1 MQNLEWAHG
10 AVLCHLKVFTGLGF
24 PMYFTREFNSVNK
37 MKPSESAARALGEA
51 GSAADEA
58 ELSSARQGPRSQGNS
73 RQGAAGQAQAVLL
86 CSEVSDLHQTY
97 SDTICDQDADKC
109 DLFLFHYI
117 TAKSICR
124 EKCHLHYL
132 LLLCCHSVQTLS
144 LALGT
149 FCHAG
154 ARLELVAIND

>member
-1 MQNLEWAHG
+1 
-10 AVLCHLKVFTGLGF
+10 
-24 PMYFTREFNSVNK
+24 